1 MPTYVYIVF
10 YKLKE
15 MSDEEEE
22 RARREWEEMM
32 ADWPPEVR
40 LLGVYDHAWGTSYN
54 GFLMLECDSMDAYV
68 RFWRWFRDK
77 VRWYVVETRTVI
89 ATKR

>member
-32 ADWPPEVR
+32 TDWPPEVR